1 MGSAPIAAVGDPTN
15 VSPADVR
22 GETPTAGAAANVF
35 ASAVCDAPDPLSG
48 TATSLAESIGSLPNP
63 SRNATATGADDG
75 ARGAMAMSP
84 AMSAMPAST
93 SPAGIRKRGIEVLF
107 M

>member
-1 MGSAPIAAVGDPTN
+1 MGSAPIAAVGAPTD

-22 GETPTAGAAANVF
+22 VETPTAEAGAEVF
-35 ASAVCDAPDPLSG
+35 ASAVCGAPDPVSG
-48 TATSLAESIGSLPNP
+48 TATSLAESVGSLPNP
-63 SRNATATGADDG
+63 SCNATATGADDG
-75 ARGAMAMSP
+75 ARGAMVMSP
-84 AMSAMPAST
+84 AMIAMPAST